1 MERCLFTKATV
12 RRAGLKIDVHLYV
25 ELRVFFVHF
34 FKIYLLCLCMRRYGR
49 MALGPQEEFE
59 KEEASDTK
67 KGSKQDEKEKGAEA
81 EEGENDDAA
90 TAKAAASPP
99 SKPTKVAGT
108 GGALSGKAFQ
118 RLEFLVGGRCC
129 HDQTINQQ
137 SIQLPCFIILA
148 FLFILGKKL

>member
-1 MERCLFTKATV
+1 
-12 RRAGLKIDVHLYV
+12 
-25 ELRVFFVHF
+25 
-34 FKIYLLCLCMRRYGR
+34 

-118 RLEFLVGGRCC
+118 RLEFLVGGEVLSRPNKQPAVNSVALFYSSCV
-129 HDQTINQQ
+129 
-137 SIQLPCFIILA
+137 FIYSR
-148 FLFILGKKL
+148 